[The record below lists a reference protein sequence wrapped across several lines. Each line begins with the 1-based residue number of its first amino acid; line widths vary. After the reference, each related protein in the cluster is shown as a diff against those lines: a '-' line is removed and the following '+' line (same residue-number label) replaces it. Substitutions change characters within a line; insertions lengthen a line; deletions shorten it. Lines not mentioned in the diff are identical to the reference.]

1 MLYLIGQRLFQAS
14 RKQDKRF
21 GGFIMIHV
29 SDFQQLPPVG
39 DSPLYEEGG
48 DGDILFESIEYVV
61 QLVGSHPHL

>member
-1 MLYLIGQRLFQAS
+1 
-14 RKQDKRF
+14 
-21 GGFIMIHV
+21 MIHV

-48 DGDILFESIEYVV
+48 DGDILSESIEYVV